1 MKIKFASTYGFCF
14 GVKRS
19 MELAEEEA
27 GADVAVCT
35 YGPLIHNDQ
44 VICDLHA
51 KGIEK
56 MDNIDDILSSYQ
68 RVIIRSHG
76 ISYEEYQRFVESD
89 LDVID
94 ATCPFVKKI
103 HHHVQTC
110 HKQGQPVIIIGD
122 AQHKEVIGINGWC
135 ENQGYIIDREEQID
149 DLPDLDH
156 PCVVAQTTFS
166 LARFHSIIAALNKRF
181 DPLQVHCTI
190 CAATEKRQNACIELA
205 KTVDALLVIGGKHSS
220 NTKKLV
226 EIGGLYCPVV
236 FHIETAQELP
246 FQDLSKYHT
255 IGITAGASTP
265 DWITKE
271 VLKTLNQEGTE
282 QTMQEMMEEMEKE
295 MQKIYTRAIVT
306 GTILSVSEEGV
317 LVNIGYKSDAMI
329 PNNELSSKKDV
340 PLTEQFNVGDEIEA
354 VVVNMNDGEGNVVLS
369 TRRLAQK
376 AAWKKVKDI
385 QDADQAVMVTI
396 DEVNKGGLVAY
407 IEGLRAYMPASQLS
421 VSYVKDLEQ
430 YLKLEIEA
438 KIIELNPRKN
448 RIILSHKVI
457 EEVILKA
464 KADAF
469 WETLEKEQK
478 IVGKVKKIMPFGVF
492 VELGGVDGLIHISDL
507 SWGKIKHPKEVL
519 SVGDDVQTI
528 VLDFNR
534 ETNRIS
540 LGYKQLIP
548 HPWDNIEAKY
558 VVGEVYEGKV
568 ARFTDFGA
576 FIELTQ
582 GVDGLVHISQI
593 AYERINKVSDVLE
606 ISQMVNVKVLS
617 VDSENHRISLSIKE
631 TLEKPERPER
641 PERPASSSDSK
652 PKRKRA
658 PKRKEEK
665 FESYTSGDDS
675 EITIGDLFKDLDL
688 DK

>member
-1 MKIKFASTYGFCF
+1 MKIKFATTYGFCF

-19 MELAEEEA
+19 MELADAETGA
-27 GADVAVCT
+27 GKSVCT
-35 YGPLIHNDQ
+35 YGPLIHNEQ
-44 VICDLHA
+44 VIKDLQS
-51 KGIEK
+51 KGIERIESL
-56 MDNIDDILSSYQ
+56 NEILDSYE

-76 ISYEEYQRFVESD
+76 ISHAEYQQFIDSG

-103 HHHVQTC
+103 HQHVQTC

-135 ENQGYIIDREEQID
+135 ENQGFIIDQEEQID
-149 DLPDLDH
+149 ELPDLDH

-166 LARFHSIIAALNKRF
+166 LTRFNSILKKLKSRF
-181 DPLQVHCTI
+181 DPLQIHRTI

-205 KTVDALLVIGGKHSS
+205 KTVDALLVIGGKNSS

-236 FHIETAQELP
+236 FHIETAQEIP

-271 VLKTLNQEGTE
+271 VLKTLNQQGNE

-306 GTILSVSEEGV
+306 GSILSVSEEGV
-317 LVNIGYKSDAMI
+317 LVNIGYKSDALI
-329 PNNELSSKKDV
+329 PKNELSFKKDV
-340 PLTEQFNVGDEIEA
+340 LLAEQFNVGDEIEA

-376 AAWKKVKDI
+376 AAWKKVKEF
-385 QDADQAVMVTI
+385 QDADQSVMVTI

-421 VSYVKDLEQ
+421 VSYVKDLAQ
-430 YLKLEIEA
+430 YLNQEIEA

-457 EEVILKA
+457 EEVIMKA

-469 WETLEKEQK
+469 WATLEKEQK

-519 SVGDDVQTI
+519 TVGDDVETI

-548 HPWDNIEAKY
+548 HPWDNIEEKY
-558 VVGEVYEGKV
+558 VVGQVYEGKV

-606 ISQMVNVKVLS
+606 IAQMVNVKVLS

-641 PERPASSSDSK
+641 PERPAQDSK

-688 DK
+688 DN

>member
-1 MKIKFASTYGFCF
+1 MRIVFAETYGFCY
-14 GVKRS
+14 GVERS
-19 MELAEEEA
+19 MELANSQ
-27 GADVAVCT
+27 ADRQERVCT

-44 VICDLHA
+44 VIQKLESI
-51 KGIEK
+51 GIQRKES
-56 MDNIDDILSSYQ
+56 IQEILDHFDT
-68 RVIIRSHG
+68 VIIRSHG
-76 ISYEEYQRFVESD
+76 IAEAEYRQFEEGGMEI
-89 LDVID
+89 ID

-103 HHHVQTC
+103 HHSVQTC
-110 HKQGQPVIIIGD
+110 FQNNRPVIIIGD
-122 AQHKEVIGINGWC
+122 AKHKEVIGINGWC
-135 ENQGYIIDREEQID
+135 GNQGLIVDRVDQID
-149 DLPDLDH
+149 DLPDLVS

-166 LARFHSIIAALNKRF
+166 LKRF
-181 DPLQVHCTI
+181 NEMLEVLKERYPDLRAYKTI

-205 KTVDALLVIGGKHSS
+205 KSVDALLVIGGRHSS

-226 EIGGLYCPVV
+226 EIGRLYCPAV
-236 FHIETAQELP
+236 FHIETAQEIP

-271 VLKTLNQEGTE
+271 VVKTLNQQGNE
-282 QTMQEMMEEMEKE
+282 QTMQEMMEEMEKD

-317 LVNIGYKSDAMI
+317 LVNIGYKSDAII
-329 PNNELSSKKDV
+329 PKNELSSKKDV
-340 PLTEQFNVGDEIEA
+340 PLAEQFQVGDEIEA

-376 AAWKKVKDI
+376 AAWKKVKEY
-385 QDADQAVMVTI
+385 QEADQAVKVTI

-421 VSYVKDLEQ
+421 VKYVKDLTQ
-430 YLKLEIEA
+430 YLNQEIEA

-457 EEVILKA
+457 EEVVMKEQ
-464 KADAF
+464 ADKF
-469 WETLEKEQK
+469 WATLEKDQK

-507 SWGKIKHPKEVL
+507 SWGKIKHPKEIL
-519 SVGDDVQTI
+519 SVGDDVETI

-534 ETNRIS
+534 ESNRIS

-548 HPWDNIEAKY
+548 HPWDNIEEKY
-558 VVGEVYEGKV
+558 VVGQAYEGKV

-576 FIELTQ
+576 FIELAP

-606 ISQMVNVKVLS
+606 IGQTVNVKVLS
-617 VDSENHRISLSIKE
+617 VDAENHRISLSIKE
-631 TLEKPERPER
+631 TLEKPERPE
-641 PERPASSSDSK
+641 PKERPASDR

-658 PKRKEEK
+658 PKKKEET

>member
-1 MKIKFASTYGFCF
+1 MRIVFAKTYGFCY

-19 MELAEEEA
+19 MDLANSQA
-27 GADVAVCT
+27 GCQEAVCT
-35 YGPLIHNDQ
+35 YGPLIHNEQ
-44 VICDLHA
+44 VIEKLE
-51 KGIEK
+51 GIGIQKKE
-56 MDNIDDILSSYQ
+56 IIQEILDGYDK
-68 RVIIRSHG
+68 VIIRSHG
-76 ISYEEYQRFVESD
+76 ISEAEYRKFEEHGMD
-89 LDVID
+89 IID

-103 HHHVQTC
+103 HHSVQTC
-110 HKQGQPVIIIGD
+110 YENGRPVIIIGD

-135 ENQGYIIDREEQID
+135 GNQGFIIDQVDQIV
-149 DLPDLDH
+149 DLPEMES

-166 LARFHSIIAALNKRF
+166 LERFNEMLELLKEKFPDLRAFR
-181 DPLQVHCTI
+181 TI

-205 KTVDALLVIGGKHSS
+205 KSVDALLVIGGRHSS

-226 EIGGLYCPVV
+226 EIGRLYCPAV
-236 FHIETAQELP
+236 FHIETAQEIP

-271 VLKTLNQEGTE
+271 VVKTLNQQGNE
-282 QTMQEMMEEMEKE
+282 QTMQEMMEEMEKD

-317 LVNIGYKSDAMI
+317 LVNIGYKSDAII
-329 PNNELSSKKDV
+329 PKNELSSQKDV
-340 PLTEQFNVGDEIEA
+340 PLAEQFQVGDEIEA

-369 TRRLAQK
+369 TRRLTQK
-376 AAWKKVKDI
+376 AAWKKVKEY
-385 QDADQAVMVTI
+385 QDADQAVKVTI

-421 VSYVKDLEQ
+421 VKYVKDLAQ
-430 YLKLEIEA
+430 YLNQEIEA

-457 EEVILKA
+457 EEVVMKEQ
-464 KADAF
+464 ADKF
-469 WETLEKEQK
+469 WATLEKDQK

-507 SWGKIKHPKEVL
+507 SWGKIKHPKEIL
-519 SVGDDVQTI
+519 SVGDDVETI

-534 ETNRIS
+534 ESNRIS

-548 HPWDNIEAKY
+548 HPWDNIEEKY

-576 FIELTQ
+576 FIELAA

-606 ISQMVNVKVLS
+606 IGQTVNVKVLS
-617 VDSENHRISLSIKE
+617 VDAENHRISLSIKD
-631 TLEKPERPER
+631 TLEKPERPE
-641 PERPASSSDSK
+641 PQERPAQEAR

-658 PKRKEEK
+658 PKKKEET